1 MKNKIIP
8 LDEIEE
14 KVKNIRKS
22 NSDIK
27 IVTTNGAFD
36 ILHIGHVKS
45 LEEAKSFGDLLIV
58 GLNSD
63 SSIKG
68 YKSPLRPIIPQKE
81 RAEMLASLE
90 VVDYVAIF
98 DELTPINFLSKVK
111 PNIHVKSKSGFKGIE
126 TKIVEKNGGKIIL
139 TDDILGISTTEIIN
153 RIKNLG

>member
-22 NSDIK
+22 NPGIK
-27 IVTTNGAFD
+27 IATTNGAFD

-45 LEEAKSFGDLLIV
+45 LEKAKSFGDLLIV

-90 VVDYVAIF
+90 VVDYVVIF

-126 TKIVEKNGGKIIL
+126 TEIVEKNGGKIIL
-139 TDDILGISTTEIIN
+139 VEDIPCISTTEIIN
-153 RIKNLG
+153 RAKNL